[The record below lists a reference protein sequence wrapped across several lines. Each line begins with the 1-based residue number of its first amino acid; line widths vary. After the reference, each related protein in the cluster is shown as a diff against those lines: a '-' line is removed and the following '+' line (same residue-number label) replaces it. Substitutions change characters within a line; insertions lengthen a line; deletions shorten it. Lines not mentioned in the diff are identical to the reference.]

1 MINEATLAESI
12 RRLRQGE
19 RATLAQAMTLVE
31 SRHPRH
37 QALSTQLLDA
47 IMPYCGNALRL
58 GVTGTPGAGKSTFLE
73 AFGML
78 LIREGLKVAVIA
90 VDPSSPVTGGSIL
103 GDKTRMNDLA
113 RAEAA
118 FIRPVPS
125 SGHLGGAS
133 QRAREL
139 MLLCEAAGY
148 DVVIVETVGVGQ
160 SETEVARMV
169 DCFISLQI
177 AGGGDDLQ
185 GIKKGLME
193 VADLLV
199 INKDDGDN
207 HTNVAIARHMYE
219 SALHI
224 LRRKYDEWQPRVLTC
239 SALEKRGIDEIW
251 HAIIDFKTALTASG
265 RLQQVRQ
272 QQSVEW
278 LRKQTEEE
286 VLNHLF
292 ANEDFDRY
300 YRQTLLAVKNNT
312 LSPRT
317 GLRSSVNLSRRNIL
331 IKGIF
336 MSYQYV
342 NVATI
347 NKVAVIEFNYGR
359 KLNALSKV
367 FIDDLMQALSDLNR
381 PEIRCIILRAPSGSK
396 VFSAGHDIHEL
407 PSGGRDPL
415 SYDDPLRQIT
425 RMIQKFPK
433 PIISMVEGSVW
444 GGAFEMIMSS
454 DLIIAASTS
463 TFSMTPVNLG
473 VPYNLVGIH
482 NLTRDAGFH
491 IVKELIFTASPIT
504 AQRALA
510 VGILNHVVEVEE
522 LEDFT
527 LQMAHHISEKAPLA
541 IAVIKEELRVLGEA
555 HTMNSDEFER
565 IQGMRRAV
573 YDSEDYQEGM
583 NAFLEKRKPN
593 FVGH

>member
-19 RATLAQAMTLVE
+19 RATLARAMTLVE

-78 LIREGLKVAVIA
+78 LIHEGLKVAVIA

-113 RAEAA
+113 RAETA
-118 FIRPVPS
+118 FIRPVYHPPVIWAV
-125 SGHLGGAS
+125 AS

-193 VADLLV
+193 VADLIV

-251 HAIIDFKTALTASG
+251 HAIIDFKTALTANG

-272 QQSVEW
+272 QQSVAW

-312 LSPRT
+312 LSPR
-317 GLRSSVNLSRRNIL
+317 
-331 IKGIF
+331 
-336 MSYQYV
+336 
-342 NVATI
+342 
-347 NKVAVIEFNYGR
+347 
-359 KLNALSKV
+359 
-367 FIDDLMQALSDLNR
+367 NR
-381 PEIRCIILRAPSGSK
+381 P
-396 VFSAGHDIHEL
+396 
-407 PSGGRDPL
+407 
-415 SYDDPLRQIT
+415 
-425 RMIQKFPK
+425 
-433 PIISMVEGSVW
+433 
-444 GGAFEMIMSS
+444 
-454 DLIIAASTS
+454 AA
-463 TFSMTPVNLG
+463 
-473 VPYNLVGIH
+473 
-482 NLTRDAGFH
+482 
-491 IVKELIFTASPIT
+491 
-504 AQRALA
+504 AQ
-510 VGILNHVVEVEE
+510 
-522 LEDFT
+522 
-527 LQMAHHISEKAPLA
+527 
-541 IAVIKEELRVLGEA
+541 
-555 HTMNSDEFER
+555 
-565 IQGMRRAV
+565 
-573 YDSEDYQEGM
+573 
-583 NAFLEKRKPN
+583 
-593 FVGH
+593 

>member
-1 MINEATLAESI
+1 MVTPCDWALPA
-12 RRLRQGE
+12 
-19 RATLAQAMTLVE
+19 
-31 SRHPRH
+31 HPAR
-37 QALSTQLLDA
+37 
-47 IMPYCGNALRL
+47 
-58 GVTGTPGAGKSTFLE
+58 KSTFLE

-125 SGHLGGAS
+125 SDHLGGAS

-193 VADLLV
+193 VADLIV

-239 SALEKRGIDEIW
+239 SALEKRGIDAIW

-317 GLRSSVNLSRRNIL
+317 GLR
-331 IKGIF
+331 
-336 MSYQYV
+336 Q
-342 NVATI
+342 
-347 NKVAVIEFNYGR
+347 
-359 KLNALSKV
+359 
-367 FIDDLMQALSDLNR
+367 
-381 PEIRCIILRAPSGSK
+381 
-396 VFSAGHDIHEL
+396 
-407 PSGGRDPL
+407 
-415 SYDDPLRQIT
+415 
-425 RMIQKFPK
+425 
-433 PIISMVEGSVW
+433 
-444 GGAFEMIMSS
+444 
-454 DLIIAASTS
+454 
-463 TFSMTPVNLG
+463 
-473 VPYNLVGIH
+473 
-482 NLTRDAGFH
+482 
-491 IVKELIFTASPIT
+491 
-504 AQRALA
+504 
-510 VGILNHVVEVEE
+510 
-522 LEDFT
+522 
-527 LQMAHHISEKAPLA
+527 
-541 IAVIKEELRVLGEA
+541 LGE
-555 HTMNSDEFER
+555 F
-565 IQGMRRAV
+565 IQTQ
-573 YDSEDYQEGM
+573 YFD
-583 NAFLEKRKPN
+583 
-593 FVGH
+593 

>member
-37 QALSTQLLDA
+37 QALSTQLLDT
-47 IMPYCGNALRL
+47 IMPYCGNTLRL

-90 VDPSSPVTGGSIL
+90 VDPSSPVTDEQF
-103 GDKTRMNDLA
+103 GDRWATFGN
-113 RAEAA
+113 
-118 FIRPVPS
+118 
-125 SGHLGGAS
+125 AS
-133 QRAREL
+133 PI
-139 MLLCEAAGY
+139 GY
-148 DVVIVETVGVGQ
+148 LI
-160 SETEVARMV
+160 M
-169 DCFISLQI
+169 QI

-251 HAIIDFKTALTASG
+251 HAIINFKTALTASG

-317 GLRSSVNLSRRNIL
+317 GLRQLSEFIQT
-331 IKGIF
+331 
-336 MSYQYV
+336 QY
-342 NVATI
+342 
-347 NKVAVIEFNYGR
+347 F
-359 KLNALSKV
+359 
-367 FIDDLMQALSDLNR
+367 D
-381 PEIRCIILRAPSGSK
+381 
-396 VFSAGHDIHEL
+396 
-407 PSGGRDPL
+407 
-415 SYDDPLRQIT
+415 
-425 RMIQKFPK
+425 
-433 PIISMVEGSVW
+433 
-444 GGAFEMIMSS
+444 
-454 DLIIAASTS
+454 
-463 TFSMTPVNLG
+463 
-473 VPYNLVGIH
+473 
-482 NLTRDAGFH
+482 
-491 IVKELIFTASPIT
+491 
-504 AQRALA
+504 
-510 VGILNHVVEVEE
+510 
-522 LEDFT
+522 
-527 LQMAHHISEKAPLA
+527 
-541 IAVIKEELRVLGEA
+541 
-555 HTMNSDEFER
+555 
-565 IQGMRRAV
+565 
-573 YDSEDYQEGM
+573 
-583 NAFLEKRKPN
+583 
-593 FVGH
+593 

>member
-47 IMPYCGNALRL
+47 IMPYCGNTLRL
-58 GVTGTPGAGKSTFLE
+58 GVTGPPGAGKSTFLE

-125 SGHLGGAS
+125 SGHLDGAS

-193 VADLLV
+193 VADLIV

-300 YRQTLLAVKNNT
+300 YRQTLLAIKNNT

-317 GLRSSVNLSRRNIL
+317 GLRQLSEFIQT
-331 IKGIF
+331 
-336 MSYQYV
+336 QY
-342 NVATI
+342 
-347 NKVAVIEFNYGR
+347 F
-359 KLNALSKV
+359 
-367 FIDDLMQALSDLNR
+367 D
-381 PEIRCIILRAPSGSK
+381 
-396 VFSAGHDIHEL
+396 
-407 PSGGRDPL
+407 
-415 SYDDPLRQIT
+415 
-425 RMIQKFPK
+425 
-433 PIISMVEGSVW
+433 
-444 GGAFEMIMSS
+444 
-454 DLIIAASTS
+454 
-463 TFSMTPVNLG
+463 
-473 VPYNLVGIH
+473 
-482 NLTRDAGFH
+482 
-491 IVKELIFTASPIT
+491 
-504 AQRALA
+504 
-510 VGILNHVVEVEE
+510 
-522 LEDFT
+522 
-527 LQMAHHISEKAPLA
+527 
-541 IAVIKEELRVLGEA
+541 
-555 HTMNSDEFER
+555 
-565 IQGMRRAV
+565 
-573 YDSEDYQEGM
+573 
-583 NAFLEKRKPN
+583 
-593 FVGH
+593 